1 MAKTL
6 IVLGKVWLWAAAA
19 LTLLAYAYVWWTEG
33 FGQMEKSG
41 VLSFSNGLEVFLV
54 LAPGILLLILGR
66 RLRARHE
73 KFISSFAASAGE
85 LLIHEMNSRGAR

>member
-1 MAKTL
+1 MATKL
-6 IVLGKVWLWAAAA
+6 IVLGKAWLWGAAA

-33 FGQMEKSG
+33 FWQMEKSG

-66 RLRARHE
+66 RLRARQE
-73 KFISSFAASAGE
+73 KIIVRPRADREGIE
-85 LLIHEMNSRGAR
+85 SRMDA

>member
-6 IVLGKVWLWAAAA
+6 IVLGKAWLWAAAA
-19 LTLLAYAYVWWTEG
+19 LTLLAYVYVWWTEG

-73 KFISSFAASAGE
+73 KFISSFAASAGGVTDPRDE
-85 LLIHEMNSRGAR
+85 